1 MKSQQ
6 ELKALITKEMQD
18 MDYKLIPPFE
28 GITVL
33 DITDYDEDKKKA
45 YFQNLSKLALEKS
58 FEEVMN
64 KMMMSVQ
71 NNDIKTKN

>member
-28 GITVL
+28 GIEVL
-33 DITDYDEDKKKA
+33 DITDYDEEKKKA
-45 YFQNLSKLALEKS
+45 YFQSLSKLALEKS
-58 FEEVMN
+58 FEEVMT
-64 KMMMSVQ
+64 KMMMSVN
-71 NNDIKTKN
+71 NNDTKTKN

>member
-28 GITVL
+28 AIEVL

-45 YFQNLSKLALEKS
+45 YFQNLSKLALEKA
-58 FEEVMN
+58 FEEQMT

>member
-1 MKSQQ
+1 MKLQK

-28 GITVL
+28 GIEVL
-33 DITDYDEDKKKA
+33 DITDYDTEKKKA
-45 YFQNLSKLALEKS
+45 YFQSLSKLALEKA
-58 FEEVMN
+58 FEQQMT

>member
-28 GITVL
+28 TIEVL

-45 YFQNLSKLALEKS
+45 YFQNLSKLALEKA
-58 FEEVMN
+58 FEQQMT

>member
-28 GITVL
+28 GIEVL
-33 DITDYDEDKKKA
+33 DITDYDIEKKKA
-45 YFQNLSKLALEKS
+45 YFQNLSKLALEKV
-58 FEEVMN
+58 FEEQMT
-64 KMMMSVQ
+64 KMIMSVQ